1 MATTPFARSL
11 FGVDPV
17 EYALNQQKMWANM
30 YAQAGSPYEKMGL
43 ALAQIGGTA
52 LGATETPVD
61 RKIADIS
68 KVLNDIGTQY
78 QVGTAEYY
86 KAVAD
91 ALPPQYADAKAQ
103 AMAEFI
109 KFRQAETKTYTDAVR
124 AIKDNPEV
132 VDAFADPLKVN
143 ILKKAT
149 TKGWSEE
156 ETPVPQTPAEM
167 ADFAKKFG
175 LTADPDYR
183 RFTAMYKVANKEMEK
198 EQEEKQIRLL
208 RVEDIQTQIKKNNAQ
223 LTKIKSDNFDAG
235 ARWNA
240 EREAAIALFTAA
252 GLDPSKPLRG
262 AALANTE
269 LVNAQAKALRQPW
282 MGSANAT
289 ITPPII
295 PGAPATTPPAPRAST
310 GGTSGWSA
318 TVVQPS
324 PKK

>member
-11 FGVDPV
+11 FGVDPA
-17 EYALNQQKMWANM
+17 EYALNQQKMWSNM

-43 ALAQIGGTA
+43 ALAQIGGAA

-61 RKIADIS
+61 KKIADIT

-91 ALPPQYADAKAQ
+91 ALPSQYADAKAAAQ
-103 AMAEFI
+103 AEFI
-109 KFRQAETKTYTDAVR
+109 KFKQKESEIFDKAKDSVR
-124 AIKDNPEV
+124 KDPESVDVYVNP
-132 VDAFADPLKVN
+132 LIVN
-143 ILKKAT
+143 IARKAT
-149 TKGWSEE
+149 GWNAE
-156 ETPVPQTPAEM
+156 ETPLPTNREELM
-167 ADFAKKFG
+167 AFAKQFK
-175 LTADPDYR
+175 LTSDPDYGR
-183 RFTAMYKVANKEMEK
+183 ALSLYRVSEK
-198 EQEEKQIRLL
+198 ESRKETQEETTRLL
-208 RVEDIQTQIKKNNAQ
+208 RIEDIKTQITKNNAQ
-223 LTKIKSDNFDAG
+223 LNKIKSDNFDAG

-240 EREAAIALFTAA
+240 EREAAIALFQAA

-282 MGSANAT
+282 TGSANAT

-295 PGAPATTPPAPRAST
+295 PGAPAATASPKPAPKSSNTITINGIPITRL
-310 GGTSGWSA
+310 
-318 TVVQPS
+318 
-324 PKK
+324 